1 MDPKLRVE
9 EITKLLEKYN
19 YEYYVLDNPSVT
31 DAEYDRL
38 MQELIALETAHPELK
53 SPLSPTQRVGG
64 MVQDEFQ
71 KVTHKRMMLSLAN
84 AFNDEDLRDFD
95 KKVRDVLQVDKV
107 RYMAEMKIDG
117 LGISLVY
124 RNRLIYAATRGDGTV
139 GEDVTSNVITIKSVP
154 SHINLDDE
162 YEIRGEVFMPKKS
175 LERLNKEREL
185 TGEPLF
191 ANARNAAAG
200 SIRQLDSSIA
210 ANRGLDAFWYYV
222 VNAKDFGLRYHSEA
236 LNMADRLGFKTNP
249 ERRLCNGIDEVIDFI
264 NEYTEK
270 RPSLAYDIDGIVIKV
285 DDMDMYDKLGYT
297 SKTPRWAIAY
307 KFPPEEVI
315 TKLTDIIYTV
325 DLIRDKTA
333 KTTIS
338 ADFSHVTTKKIN
350 DKTVEFTLPSTYVDF
365 MDTLEFPL
373 LPKHI
378 LGEVSP
384 ALVYE
389 SDFSKHPVVSGPF
402 VLNAMQAATATQLN
416 TFTIY
421 LNRNTKYFMTST
433 KLDTFTLKTY
443 KNRDDIITALN
454 ASDVTATAELGLD
467 SAGSL
472 RDNIS
477 SRESLLNG
485 GVFAFINTKSDNLEN
500 KTLRQAIA
508 KGVNLAVVREG
519 IDDSQLLNYPIL
531 ERQEKLNYP
540 ELTKYDLD
548 EAKGLIE
555 KAGFKYNDNGK
566 ILNKDGVPVILN
578 AVVQKRDVITRTA
591 ERFVDE
597 LKKIGFEVNLNI
609 YDESQTTADFFTT
622 VVRPRDYDI
631 LFYEVDLGVS
641 ADPFVYYSSTQA
653 STGGWN
659 FSNYSNG
666 LVDDALLSA
675 HTTTNMN
682 TRKAKYEYFLK
693 AWVSD
698 VPAIGLYQSSL
709 KYYYSQNVD
718 IYSENLQMTDVLD
731 RFNDVRYWASEK
743 RSVNVTP

>member
-1 MDPKLRVE
+1 MNK
-9 EITKLLEKYN
+9 TKKKSGRSRFSRKRIADFYHESTDKVGKHFNDNFISRIQNAHEVRLWIIEWVLLVVVVFLFTVVQMMWYGDS
-19 YEYYVLDNPSVT
+19 YHT
-31 DAEYDRL
+31 DAFV
-38 MQELIALETAHPELK
+38 
-53 SPLSPTQRVGG
+53 SGG
-64 MVQDEFQ
+64 DYTE
-71 KVTHKRMMLSLAN
+71 A
-84 AFNDEDLRDFD
+84 
-95 KKVRDVLQVDKV
+95 VL
-107 RYMAEMKIDG
+107 
-117 LGISLVY
+117 
-124 RNRLIYAATRGDGTV
+124 
-139 GEDVTSNVITIKSVP
+139 
-154 SHINLDDE
+154 
-162 YEIRGEVFMPKKS
+162 GEVKS
-175 LERLNKEREL
+175 MNPLYASNSAEKTLSRL
-185 TGEPLF
+185 LF
-191 ANARNAAAG
+191 ANLVSPDNSG
-200 SIRQLDSSIA
+200 HIKGEL
-210 ANRGLDAFWYYV
+210 
-222 VNAKDFGLRYHSEA
+222 AKTVKMDNTGKIWTVTLRDNLQWSDGEPIV
-236 LNMADRLGFKTNP
+236 AD
-249 ERRLCNGIDEVIDFI
+249 
-264 NEYTEK
+264 
-270 RPSLAYDIDGIVIKV
+270 
-285 DDMDMYDKLGYT
+285 
-297 SKTPRWAIAY
+297 
-307 KFPPEEVI
+307 
-315 TKLTDIIYTV
+315 DIIYTV

>member
-1 MDPKLRVE
+1 MNKTNKKSGRSRFSRKKIADFYHESTDKVGKHFNDNFISRIQNAHEVRLWIIEWV
-9 EITKLLEKYN
+9 LLVVVVFLFTVVQMMWYGDS
-19 YEYYVLDNPSVT
+19 YHT
-31 DAEYDRL
+31 DAFV
-38 MQELIALETAHPELK
+38 
-53 SPLSPTQRVGG
+53 SGG
-64 MVQDEFQ
+64 DYTE
-71 KVTHKRMMLSLAN
+71 A
-84 AFNDEDLRDFD
+84 
-95 KKVRDVLQVDKV
+95 VL
-107 RYMAEMKIDG
+107 
-117 LGISLVY
+117 
-124 RNRLIYAATRGDGTV
+124 
-139 GEDVTSNVITIKSVP
+139 
-154 SHINLDDE
+154 
-162 YEIRGEVFMPKKS
+162 GEVKS
-175 LERLNKEREL
+175 MNPLYASNSAEKTLSRL
-185 TGEPLF
+185 LF
-191 ANARNAAAG
+191 ANLVSPDNSG
-200 SIRQLDSSIA
+200 HIKGEL
-210 ANRGLDAFWYYV
+210 
-222 VNAKDFGLRYHSEA
+222 AKTVKMDNTGKIWTVTLRDNLQWSDGEPIV
-236 LNMADRLGFKTNP
+236 AD
-249 ERRLCNGIDEVIDFI
+249 
-264 NEYTEK
+264 
-270 RPSLAYDIDGIVIKV
+270 
-285 DDMDMYDKLGYT
+285 
-297 SKTPRWAIAY
+297 
-307 KFPPEEVI
+307 
-315 TKLTDIIYTV
+315 DIIYTV

-338 ADFSHVTTKKIN
+338 ADFSHVTTKKID

-421 LNRNTKYFMTST
+421 LNRNTKYFMTNT

-472 RDNIS
+472 KDNIS

-500 KTLRQAIA
+500 KSLRQAIA
-508 KGVNLAVVREG
+508 MGVNLATVREG

-531 ERQEKLNYP
+531 ERQEKLKYP
-540 ELTKYDLD
+540 ELAKYDLK
-548 EAKGLIE
+548 EAKALIE
-555 KAGFKYNDNGK
+555 KAGFKYNEKGK

-591 ERFVDE
+591 ERFADE
-597 LKKIGFEVNLNI
+597 LRKIGFEVNLNI

-693 AWVSD
+693 AWVAD

-709 KYYYSQNVD
+709 RYYYGQNVD